1 MGKVGCKKDEESWGP
16 TVGFSLPLP
25 SFIFSVTYLTHC
37 PDPRKFIKKDA
48 HRYLNETLLF
58 GG

>member
-25 SFIFSVTYLTHC
+25 SFIYTQYPKHVFQVKLDWVVAPY
-37 PDPRKFIKKDA
+37 KM
-48 HRYLNETLLF
+48 
-58 GG
+58 